1 MKQNVAK
8 REISIRSRAWSA
20 LYEMFFDEEDP
31 TLSQESRRNKRI
43 EKLLQAGL
51 VMFVLVVLHLCLPMA

>member
-1 MKQNVAK
+1 MKQNVVK

-20 LYEMFFDEEDP
+20 LYEMIFDEEDR